1 MAPFNWIFSVSADKS
16 GGNNGKNGTL
26 RCGEETRPP
35 PLPRQGYRRPV
46 WTANCG
52 LGDAPAP
59 PFPSPFPPKV
69 GKKTLIK

>member
-35 PLPRQGYRRPV
+35 PPVKVTVVRFGLRTAALATHQRPHSP
-46 WTANCG
+46 
-52 LGDAPAP
+52 L
-59 PFPSPFPPKV
+59 PSPPKW
-69 GKKTLIK
+69 GKKR